1 MKRVYRLKRYGIRT
15 LFSPGPSPFLLT
27 LVAIVGRPNV
37 GKSTLFNRFTET
49 RQAIVH
55 DEPGVTRDRVYGE
68 VEWNGRIFSIVDT
81 GGFVP
86 RSAER
91 FEKATREQ
99 VHIALDEADMVL
111 LVVDVITGITDLDAE
126 MAAVLRKT
134 HKPVL
139 VMANKADNQ
148 KRRWDAPV
156 FYQLG
161 LGEVYPVS
169 GTNGMG
175 TGDLLDAVVDA
186 LPPEAPPAEGDERLR
201 IAIIGRPNVGKSL
214 FTNMLLGQD
223 RSIVTEISGTTR
235 DAIDSVFKYHG
246 QEIVLVDTA
255 GLRKRT
261 HITENV
267 EFYSTLRT
275 ERAIRECDVAV
286 LLLDGTLGLE
296 AQDIKVLKEAEELRK
311 GLVIGINKWDLVE
324 KETNTARDYERAI
337 KGRLQT
343 LDYVPVVFVS
353 ALTKQRVYKLLDV
366 ALEVARQGTRR
377 IATAELNKVMLKAI
391 ARHHPPT
398 YRNQYVQIKYVTQ
411 VRTNPP
417 VFAFFCNYPKGVQ
430 ESYRRYLENRLR
442 DAFGFEGVPMLLTFR
457 AKSKQQVEE

>member
-1 MKRVYRLKRYGIRT
+1 M
-15 LFSPGPSPFLLT
+15 P

-68 VEWNGRIFSIVDT
+68 VEWNGRIFSLVDT

-91 FEKATREQ
+91 FEKAIREQ
-99 VHIALDEADMVL
+99 VHIALDEADVVLMVA
-111 LVVDVITGITDLDAE
+111 DVTTGITDLDEE
-126 MAAVLRKT
+126 MAGMLRKT
-134 HKPVL
+134 DKPVL
-139 VMANKADNQ
+139 VIANKADNQ
-148 KRRWDAPV
+148 QRRWEAPA

-161 LGEVYPVS
+161 LGDVYPVS

-175 TGDLLDAVVDA
+175 TGDLLDAVVEALPPDA
-186 LPPEAPPAEGDERLR
+186 LPAERDARLR

-214 FTNMLLGQD
+214 LTNTLLGED

-235 DAIDSVFKYHG
+235 DAIDSVFRYHG
-246 QEIVLVDTA
+246 EEIVLVDTA

-261 HITENV
+261 RVTENV

-286 LLLDGTLGLE
+286 LLLDATLGLE
-296 AQDIKVLKEAEELRK
+296 AQDIKVLKEAEDLRK

-337 KGRLQT
+337 KERLQT

-353 ALTKQRVYKLLDV
+353 ALTKQRVSKLLDT
-366 ALEVARQGTRR
+366 ALEVVRQRTRR
-377 IATAELNKVMLKAI
+377 IATAELNAVIQDAI
-391 ARHHPPT
+391 ARYHPPT
-398 YRNQYVQIKYVTQ
+398 YRNQYVQINYVTQ

-417 VFAFFCNYPKGVQ
+417 VFAFFCNHPQGVK
-430 ESYRRYLENRLR
+430 ETYRRYLEKRLR
-442 DAFGFEGVPMLLTFR
+442 AAFGFEGVPMALVFR
-457 AKSKQQVEE
+457 SKYKQEVEE